1 MLSSTFIKPKF
12 NFYETSN
19 QPKESIAVFLFVCL
33 LIQLQAQKL
42 DKVYADLIQK
52 YTTDKQ
58 FLPKQLQT
66 FPDG

>member
-1 MLSSTFIKPKF
+1 MKLLTNLKKVTLF
-12 NFYETSN
+12 
-19 QPKESIAVFLFVCL
+19 FLFVCL
-33 LIQLQAQKL
+33 STQLQAQKL
-42 DKVYADLIQK
+42 DKVFADLIQK